1 MIYVVKWLLLDKVQ
15 ATKKNKTKKKRSGYV
30 KTENPTWLGVGN
42 KTTWLSLGN
51 KTKCRT
57 GTPVS

>member
-51 KTKCRT
+51 KTT
-57 GTPVS
+57 